1 MEESSVLA
9 MAVFIAKSSVLPMAV
24 YEILCFGNG
33 CYLNPLFWQWL
44 LFESC
49 VLAVVVYW
57 GILCFGNGCL

>member
-9 MAVFIAKSSVLPMAV
+9 MTDPVLPMAV

-49 VLAVVVYW
+49 VLAMVVY
-57 GILCFGNGCL
+57 